1 MSSMVIQIVL
11 SFMCRIRIKLLLIIV
26 GCGVAFGTMS
36 FLKGLGYPT
45 PDSSKA
51 FCLFGLQLLL
61 GLTWLITY
69 YSAEFSSKMGFPT
82 GKDVDPGFSPDVIGD
97 TNRDTH
103 ILCRSGDGLDTT
115 WNKVAAPRPLVLLGR
130 FPGMEHGDCVV
141 FSGAVRRKGCAV
153 DSDLGHAPGVARK
166 AIWDRQHAHGPGQ
179 DQDVDKCHAR

>member
-11 SFMCRIRIKLLLIIV
+11 SFMCRIRIKLLLIIA

-82 GKDVDPGFSPDVIGD
+82 YMYVLPARTS
-97 TNRDTH
+97 
-103 ILCRSGDGLDTT
+103 ILVSAQMLSGILTRQGRRS
-115 WNKVAAPRPLVLLGR
+115 WFQPRCYRGY
-130 FPGMEHGDCVV
+130 
-141 FSGAVRRKGCAV
+141 
-153 DSDLGHAPGVARK
+153 
-166 AIWDRQHAHGPGQ
+166 
-179 DQDVDKCHAR
+179 